1 MNKQQ
6 IEKKAREFYWRR
18 NPNKMIA
25 ENTRPDLVVGYV
37 QGFNE
42 AASMMYSKEDMI
54 TALNEGFELGKT
66 FDEDNPSISLSA
78 LVHLHDNLQSLKQ
91 QTEL

>member
-6 IEKKAREFYWRR
+6 IEEKAREFYWRR
-18 NPNKMIA
+18 NPKKMIA

-42 AASMMYSKEDMI
+42 AASMMYSED
-54 TALNEGFELGKT
+54 ELRETFYQGVTNMTKVMDFNDLLKT
-66 FDEDNPSISLSA
+66 
-78 LVHLHDNLQSLKQ
+78 LKYNNKHK
-91 QTEL
+91 LKKINKL